1 MTEHAYDDPYYV
13 PGRPG
18 RGATVSRDGVSRDS
32 FPSSPSPTLSLDV
45 SRFPSPGGFPSDG
58 RDGAGDDRGVG
69 AGGKAAEGNEP
80 WLPGDWTVEP
90 AGPAPAPRQG
100 RQGVP
105 VVTQAREGIFGSG
118 LAAEFRDPRPAS
130 LKAHRVYISTHK
142 NRPDGIPG
150 IAFAVGYGAATFPFK
165 IAGKVMTH
173 GGTVMAETGRRLD
186 RAGDR
191 FIFVAMPF
199 AFFFVIAIIFW
210 FFS

>member
-13 PGRPG
+13 PRETG
-18 RGATVSRDGVSRDS
+18 RGATVSRDGVSPGP
-32 FPSSPSPTLSLDV
+32 FPSSPSPTLPLDV
-45 SRFPSPGGFPSDG
+45 SRFPSPEGFPSDG
-58 RDGAGDDRGVG
+58 RVGAEDDGGAG
-69 AGGKAAEGNEP
+69 AEGKAGEGNES

-90 AGPAPAPRQG
+90 VGPAPAPRRG

-105 VVTQAREGIFGSG
+105 VVAQAREGIFGSG
-118 LAAEFRDPRPAS
+118 LAAEFRDPRPSS
-130 LKAHRVYISTHK
+130 LKAHGVYISTHK

-173 GGTVMAETGRRLD
+173 GGTAVAETGRRLD

-191 FIFVAMPF
+191 FVFVAVPF
-199 AFFFVIAIIFW
+199 AFFIVLVIIFLA
-210 FFS
+210 FS